1 MPMKREGESS
11 QSPTAMIEAVTGWI
25 RHHVKLA
32 GASGA
37 VLGMSGGLDSSVLGV
52 LCKRALGPPVLAL
65 ILPCHSDALDA
76 AHARLVADLF
86 DISTET
92 IDLSPVF
99 DQLVSIL
106 PSGDRL
112 AVANLKP
119 RLRMTVL
126 YYFANRL
133 GYLVMGSGNK
143 SELMVGYC
151 TKYGDGAA
159 DLLPLGGLF
168 KTQIREMATELDIPQ
183 EIVDKP
189 PSAGLWQGQTDEGEM
204 GISYQDLDQALA
216 ILQGASHL
224 STPNDEVL
232 EKVRRMVAN
241 SQHKRLPVP
250 IFTP

>member
-1 MPMKREGESS
+1 LLMKPEGESS
-11 QSPTAMIEAVTGWI
+11 PSPAAIIEAAIGWI
-25 RHHVKLA
+25 RHQVKLA
-32 GASGA
+32 AANGV

-52 LCKRALGPPVLAL
+52 LCKRALGPSALAL
-65 ILPCHSDALDA
+65 IMPCHSDPSDA
-76 AHARLVADLF
+76 AHARLVADLV

-92 IDLSPVF
+92 VDLTPVF
-99 DQLVSIL
+99 DQLVGIL

-119 RLRMTVL
+119 RLRMMVL

-133 GYLVMGSGNK
+133 GYLVMGSGNR

-151 TKYGDGAA
+151 TKHGDAAA
-159 DLLPLGGLF
+159 DLLPLGGLY
-168 KTQIREMATELDIPQ
+168 KTQVREMAMELNMPQ
-183 EIVDKP
+183 EIMDKP

-204 GISYQDLDQALA
+204 GISYQELDQALA
-216 ILQGASHL
+216 FLQGGSPL
-224 STPNDEVL
+224 SAPNDEVL

-241 SQHKRLPVP
+241 SQHKRLPIP